1 MTAQPELDP
10 ALLDELGAE
19 LGACGPGA
27 AAASPDLPGAA
38 PPLAPAAS
46 DGLAA
51 KAKASARAR
60 LRPVAH
66 RVASLLARAI
76 VGRAELRELIDAERS
91 ATRSRLDHLGADVEL
106 LRAEFAAAAGSLH
119 HARHIHSALDLI
131 RAEGALDD
139 VHAATVNLELVK
151 AEMRTVVDRLE
162 QLGQAIAP
170 ATGLDGV
177 AARFSE
183 LRERVNALDR
193 RVRHGAAPSPPAGAG
208 AAVAVD
214 SGAPAP
220 VDRFD
225 YVGFEARF
233 RGESG
238 SILAAQ
244 RDRYLALLAAHPPVL
259 DIGCGRGELL
269 EVLGAEGVSA
279 VGVDLNAEMV
289 AEARGRGLDAHQ
301 GDAVA
306 WLRAQPEHSLGAV
319 ISVHVVEHL
328 QLDPLIELLE
338 LAASR
343 LVPGGIL
350 VAETPN
356 PASLIVLG
364 NSYILDPTHV
374 RPLHPS
380 LLSFL
385 CERAGF
391 RSVHLEFYAPAEG
404 YHLPRLDL
412 PAGAPAWAA
421 SADEAFGRLN
431 DVLFGP
437 QEYAVIAT
445 TPESDPSAVG
455 DGETPQQPRA

>member
-1 MTAQPELDP
+1 MMVQPELDS
-10 ALLDELGAE
+10 ALVDALRAE
-19 LGACGPGA
+19 LGSAGTIEPGTA
-27 AAASPDLPGAA
+27 AEVNPT
-38 PPLAPAAS
+38 APAAPS
-46 DGLAA
+46 AA
-51 KAKASARAR
+51 TPAARLVARGKSATRSL
-60 LRPVAH
+60 LRPVVH
-66 RVASLLARAI
+66 RVADLIARQL
-76 VGRAELRELIDAERS
+76 VTRAELRQHIDAG
-91 ATRSRLDHLGADVEL
+91 TISRLDQLGSDVEVL
-106 LRAEFAAAAGSLH
+106 YAEMTAGLGSIRQV
-119 HARHIHSALDLI
+119 RHVYSTLDLV
-131 RAEGALDD
+131 RAEGALDE

-151 AEMRTVVDRLE
+151 AELRTVVDRME

-170 ATGLDGV
+170 ATGLEGV
-177 AARFSE
+177 AVRFSE

-193 RVRHGAAPSPPAGAG
+193 RLRQGADSPPVPSPAPGTTTVEGAT
-208 AAVAVD
+208 VAPP
-214 SGAPAP
+214 SAPI
-220 VDRFD
+220 DRFD

-244 RDRYLALLAAHPPVL
+244 KDRYLALLAAHSPVL

-269 EVLGAEGVSA
+269 EVLGAEGVAA

-289 AEARGRGLDAHQ
+289 AEARGRGLDAHRA
-301 GDAVA
+301 DAVE
-306 WLRAQPEHSLGAV
+306 WLRRQPERSLGSI

-328 QLDPLIELLE
+328 ELGPLIELLE

-380 LLSFL
+380 LLTFL

-391 RSVHLEFYAPAEG
+391 RHVRLEFYAPAEA

-412 PAGAPAWAA
+412 TADSPPWATA
-421 SADEAFGRLN
+421 TDEAFARLN

-437 QEYAVIAT
+437 QEYAVVAT
-445 TPESDPSAVG
+445 TPD
-455 DGETPQQPRA
+455 T

>member
-1 MTAQPELDP
+1 MTTQPELEPELVDALRTQLTGEAGRGNATRPDP
-10 ALLDELGAE
+10 APSK
-19 LGACGPGA
+19 GPP
-27 AAASPDLPGAA
+27 ASPRGA
-38 PPLAPAAS
+38 LV
-46 DGLAA
+46 
-51 KAKASARAR
+51 ARAKTSMRSR

-66 RVASLLARAI
+66 RVAGLLARGI
-76 VGRAELRELIDAERS
+76 VTRPELRELVDAERT
-91 ATRSRLDHLGADVEL
+91 ATLSRLDHLSADVEML
-106 LRAEFAAAAGSLH
+106 KAEFAVAAGSLT
-119 HARHIHSALDLI
+119 HARHVFSALDLV

-139 VHAATVNLELVK
+139 VHAATVNLELIK

-162 QLGQAIAP
+162 ALGQAIAP
-170 ATGLDGV
+170 AAGLDG
-177 AARFSE
+177 AADRLSE

-193 RVRHGAAPSPPAGAG
+193 RLRHLGESPPPAGTPTPAPAGGAAPATTPT
-208 AAVAVD
+208 
-214 SGAPAP
+214 
-220 VDRFD
+220 DRFD

-238 SILAAQ
+238 SILSAQ
-244 RDRYLALLAAHPPVL
+244 RDRYLALLAAHAPVL

-269 EVLGAEGVSA
+269 EVLGGEGVAA

-289 AEARGRGLDAHQ
+289 AEARGRGLDAHHA
-301 GDAVA
+301 DAVE
-306 WLRAQPEHSLGAV
+306 WLRGQGEHSLGAI

-328 QLDPLIELLE
+328 ELNPLIELLE

-380 LLSFL
+380 LLTFL

-391 RSVHLEFYAPAEG
+391 RHVRLEFYSPAEG

-412 PAGAPAWAA
+412 PADAPAWAA
-421 SADEAFGRLN
+421 SADAAFGQLN

-437 QEYAVIAT
+437 QEYAVVAA
-445 TPESDPSAVG
+445 TPEA
-455 DGETPQQPRA
+455 

>member
-1 MTAQPELDP
+1 MTAQPELRPELVD
-10 ALLDELGAE
+10 ALRAE
-19 LGACGPGA
+19 LAGQAGPMA
-27 AAASPDLPGAA
+27 ATPPEPPPPEPPPPEA
-38 PPLAPAAS
+38 PPANPAG
-46 DGLAA
+46 GLGDRATT
-51 KAKASARAR
+51 SARSL
-60 LRPVAH
+60 LRPVAL
-66 RVASLLARAI
+66 RVAGLLARGI
-76 VGRAELRELIDAERS
+76 VARPELRELIDAERA
-91 ATRSRLDHLGADVEL
+91 ATLSRLDQMSADVEL

-119 HARHIHSALDLI
+119 HARHVHSALDLI

-162 QLGQAIAP
+162 ELGQAIAP
-170 ATGLDGV
+170 ATGLEGV

-193 RVRHGAAPSPPAGAG
+193 RVRHGEAAAPPPASPVTAPG
-208 AAVAVD
+208 AAPAAVD
-214 SGAPAP
+214 GGTPPAPP

-238 SILAAQ
+238 SILSAQ
-244 RDRYLALLAAHPPVL
+244 RDRYLALLADHPPVL

-269 EVLGAEGVSA
+269 EVLEAEGIPA

-289 AEARGRGLDAHQ
+289 AEARGRGLDAHH
-301 GDAVA
+301 GDAVE
-306 WLRAQPEHSLGAV
+306 WLRAQPEHSLGAI

-328 QLDPLIELLE
+328 ELDPLIELLE

-391 RSVHLEFYAPAEG
+391 RSVRLEFYSPAEG

-412 PAGAPAWAA
+412 PADAPAWAA
-421 SADEAFGRLN
+421 SADEAFARLN

-437 QEYAVIAT
+437 QEYAVVAT
-445 TPESDPSAVG
+445 TP
-455 DGETPQQPRA
+455 T

>member
-1 MTAQPELDP
+1 M
-10 ALLDELGAE
+10 
-19 LGACGPGA
+19 
-27 AAASPDLPGAA
+27 A
-38 PPLAPAAS
+38 PPPS
-46 DGLAA
+46 TPGGLVGRA
-51 KAKASARAR
+51 KTSARSL
-60 LRPVAH
+60 LRPVAY
-66 RVASLLARAI
+66 RVAGLLARGI
-76 VGRAELRELIDAERS
+76 VARPELREVIDAERT
-91 ATRSRLDHLGADVEL
+91 ATVSRLDQLSADVEL
-106 LRAEFAAAAGSLH
+106 LRAEFTAAAGSLH
-119 HARHIHSALDLI
+119 HARHVRSALDLI

-170 ATGLDGV
+170 ATGLEGV

-193 RVRHGAAPSPPAGAG
+193 RVRHGETTAPAAAAASPAAVDGGTPPA
-208 AAVAVD
+208 
-214 SGAPAP
+214 PP

-238 SILAAQ
+238 SILSAQ
-244 RDRYLALLAAHPPVL
+244 RDRYLALLAANPPVL

-269 EVLGAEGVSA
+269 EVLAAEGISA

-289 AEARGRGLDAHQ
+289 AEARGRGLDAHH
-301 GDAVA
+301 GDAVE
-306 WLRAQPEHSLGAV
+306 WLRAQPEHSLGAI

-391 RSVHLEFYAPAEG
+391 RSVRLEFYSPAEG
-404 YHLPRLDL
+404 YHLPRLAL
-412 PAGAPAWAA
+412 PADAPAWAA

-437 QEYAVIAT
+437 QEYAVVAT
-445 TPESDPSAVG
+445 TP
-455 DGETPQQPRA
+455 TPD

>member
-1 MTAQPELDP
+1 MSGPPELAP
-10 ALLDELGAE
+10 ELVEALRSELGAGVAAPAPANVE
-19 LGACGPGA
+19 A
-27 AAASPDLPGAA
+27 AAPMPAPEPDPARGS
-38 PPLAPAAS
+38 LA
-46 DGLAA
+46 GA
-51 KAKASARAR
+51 KAVARAR

-66 RVASLLARAI
+66 RVADLIVRRLVARP
-76 VGRAELRELIDAERS
+76 ELRQHIDAERA
-91 ATRSRLDHLGADVEL
+91 ATLSRLEHLGTDIEL
-106 LRAEFAAAAGSLH
+106 LFAELAAAAGSIH
-119 HARHIHSALDLI
+119 HVRHVYSALDLV
-131 RAEGALDD
+131 RAEGALDE

-151 AEMRTVVDRLE
+151 AELRTVVDRME

-170 ATGLDGV
+170 ATGLEGV
-177 AARFSE
+177 AGRFSE

-193 RVRHGAAPSPPAGAG
+193 RLRQGADRPPVPSPAPGPTMAEGAT
-208 AAVAVD
+208 VAPP
-214 SGAPAP
+214 SAPI
-220 VDRFD
+220 DRFD

-244 RDRYLALLAAHPPVL
+244 KDRYLSLLAAHSPVL

-269 EVLGAEGVSA
+269 EVLGAEGIAA
-279 VGVDLNAEMV
+279 VGVDLNDEMV
-289 AEARGRGLDAHQ
+289 AEARGRGLDAHRA
-301 GDAVA
+301 DAVE
-306 WLRAQPEHSLGAV
+306 WLRRQPEHSLGAV
-319 ISVHVVEHL
+319 ISIHVVEHL
-328 QLDPLIELLE
+328 ELGPLIELLE

-380 LLSFL
+380 LLTFL

-391 RSVHLEFYAPAEG
+391 RHVRLEFYAPAEG

-412 PAGAPAWAA
+412 TADAPPWVTAT
-421 SADEAFGRLN
+421 DEAFARLN

-437 QEYAVIAT
+437 QEYAVVAT
-445 TPESDPSAVG
+445 TPD
-455 DGETPQQPRA
+455 T

>member
-1 MTAQPELDP
+1 MTAQPELRPELVD
-10 ALLDELGAE
+10 ALRAE
-19 LGACGPGA
+19 LSGPGGPVA
-27 AAASPDLPGAA
+27 PA
-38 PPLAPAAS
+38 PPEPPPAGARPTVPTG
-46 DGLAA
+46 GLAGRA
-51 KAKASARAR
+51 KTSARAV
-60 LRPVAH
+60 LRPVAL
-66 RVASLLARAI
+66 RVAGLLARGI
-76 VGRAELRELIDAERS
+76 VARPELRELIDAERA
-91 ATRSRLDHLGADVEL
+91 ATLSRLDQLSADVEL

-119 HARHIHSALDLI
+119 HARHVHSALDLI

-170 ATGLDGV
+170 ATGLEGA

-193 RVRHGAAPSPPAGAG
+193 RVRHVGATAPAAPAGAAAAP
-208 AAVAVD
+208 AAVD
-214 SGAPAP
+214 GGTPP
-220 VDRFD
+220 GPTVDRFD

-269 EVLGAEGVSA
+269 EVLGAEGVPA

-289 AEARGRGLDAHQ
+289 AEARGRGLDAHH

-306 WLRAQPEHSLGAV
+306 WLRAQPEHSLGAI

-328 QLDPLIELLE
+328 ELDPLIEMLE

-391 RSVHLEFYAPAEG
+391 RSVRLEFYSPAEG

-412 PAGAPAWAA
+412 PADAPAWAA
-421 SADEAFGRLN
+421 SADEAFARLN

-437 QEYAVIAT
+437 QEYAVVAT
-445 TPESDPSAVG
+445 TP
-455 DGETPQQPRA
+455 TPD

>member
-1 MTAQPELDP
+1 MTAQPELRPELVD
-10 ALLDELGAE
+10 ALRAE
-19 LGACGPGA
+19 LAGGPVAPTPPEPAPPGA
-27 AAASPDLPGAA
+27 PPASPAG
-38 PPLAPAAS
+38 
-46 DGLAA
+46 GLVGRA
-51 KAKASARAR
+51 KTSARAL
-60 LRPVAH
+60 LRPVAV
-66 RVASLLARAI
+66 RVAGLLARGI
-76 VGRAELRELIDAERS
+76 VTRPELRELIGAERA
-91 ATRSRLDHLGADVEL
+91 ATLSRLDQLSADVEL

-119 HARHIHSALDLI
+119 HARHVHSALDLI

-170 ATGLDGV
+170 ATGLEGV

-193 RVRHGAAPSPPAGAG
+193 RLRHGAATATAPG
-208 AAVAVD
+208 AASPAA
-214 SGAPAP
+214 GAPAAVDGGTQPPPP

-238 SILAAQ
+238 SILSAQ

-269 EVLGAEGVSA
+269 EVLGAEGIPA

-289 AEARGRGLDAHQ
+289 AEARGRGLDAHH
-301 GDAVA
+301 GDAVE
-306 WLRAQPEHSLGAV
+306 WLRARPEHSLGAV

-328 QLDPLIELLE
+328 ELDPLIELLE

-391 RSVHLEFYAPAEG
+391 RSVRLEFYSPAEG

-412 PAGAPAWAA
+412 PADAPAWAA

-437 QEYAVIAT
+437 QEYAVVAT
-445 TPESDPSAVG
+445 TP
-455 DGETPQQPRA
+455 TPD

>member
-1 MTAQPELDP
+1 MMVQPELDS
-10 ALLDELGAE
+10 ALVDALRAE
-19 LGACGPGA
+19 LGSAGTIEPGTA
-27 AAASPDLPGAA
+27 AEVNPT
-38 PPLAPAAS
+38 APATPP
-46 DGLAA
+46 AA
-51 KAKASARAR
+51 TPAARLVARGKSATRSL
-60 LRPVAH
+60 LRPVVH
-66 RVASLLARAI
+66 RVADLIARQL
-76 VGRAELRELIDAERS
+76 VTRAELRQHIDAERA
-91 ATRSRLDHLGADVEL
+91 ATISRLDQLGSDVEVL
-106 LRAEFAAAAGSLH
+106 YAEMTAGLGSIRQV
-119 HARHIHSALDLI
+119 RHVYSTLDLV
-131 RAEGALDD
+131 RAEGALDE

-151 AEMRTVVDRLE
+151 AELRTVVDRME

-170 ATGLDGV
+170 ATGLEGV
-177 AARFSE
+177 AVRFSE

-193 RVRHGAAPSPPAGAG
+193 RLRQGADSPPVPSPAPGTTTVEGAT
-208 AAVAVD
+208 VAPP
-214 SGAPAP
+214 SAPI
-220 VDRFD
+220 DRFD

-244 RDRYLALLAAHPPVL
+244 KDRYLALLAAHSPVL

-269 EVLGAEGVSA
+269 EVLGAEGVAA

-289 AEARGRGLDAHQ
+289 AEARGRGLDAHRA
-301 GDAVA
+301 DAVE
-306 WLRAQPEHSLGAV
+306 WLRRQPERSLGSI

-328 QLDPLIELLE
+328 ELGPLIELLE

-380 LLSFL
+380 LLTFL

-391 RSVHLEFYAPAEG
+391 RHVRLEFYAPAEA

-412 PAGAPAWAA
+412 TADSPPWATA
-421 SADEAFGRLN
+421 TDEAFARLN

-437 QEYAVIAT
+437 QEYAVVAT
-445 TPESDPSAVG
+445 TPDPS
-455 DGETPQQPRA
+455 T

>member
-1 MTAQPELDP
+1 MTAQPELRPELVD
-10 ALLDELGAE
+10 ALRAE
-19 LGACGPGA
+19 LAGQAGPMA
-27 AAASPDLPGAA
+27 ATPPEPPPPEA
-38 PPLAPAAS
+38 PPANPAGSLGGRART
-46 DGLAA
+46 
-51 KAKASARAR
+51 SARSL
-60 LRPVAH
+60 LRPVAL
-66 RVASLLARAI
+66 RVAGLLARGI
-76 VGRAELRELIDAERS
+76 VARPELQELIDAERA
-91 ATRSRLDHLGADVEL
+91 ATLSRLDQMSADVEL

-119 HARHIHSALDLI
+119 HARHVHSALDLI

-162 QLGQAIAP
+162 SLGQAIAP
-170 ATGLDGV
+170 ATGLEGV

-193 RVRHGAAPSPPAGAG
+193 RVRHGGGTAPAPAAASPAAAAPAPVDGATPP
-208 AAVAVD
+208 
-214 SGAPAP
+214 PPP

-238 SILAAQ
+238 SILSAQ
-244 RDRYLALLAAHPPVL
+244 RDRYLALLADHPPVL

-269 EVLGAEGVSA
+269 EVLGAEGIPA

-289 AEARGRGLDAHQ
+289 AEARGRGLDAHH
-301 GDAVA
+301 GDAVE

-328 QLDPLIELLE
+328 ELDPLIELLE

-391 RSVHLEFYAPAEG
+391 RSVRLEFYSPAEG

-412 PAGAPAWAA
+412 PADAPAWAA

-437 QEYAVIAT
+437 QEYAVVAT
-445 TPESDPSAVG
+445 TPTHD
-455 DGETPQQPRA
+455 